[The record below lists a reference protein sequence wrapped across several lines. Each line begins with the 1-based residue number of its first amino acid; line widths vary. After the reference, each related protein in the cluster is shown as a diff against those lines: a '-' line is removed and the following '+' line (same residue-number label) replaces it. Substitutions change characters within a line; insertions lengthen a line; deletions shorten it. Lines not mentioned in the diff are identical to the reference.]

1 MHEHFK
7 NVLNFEE
14 KNTCMHMQYGTPE
27 KKTNFTA

>member
-7 NVLNFEE
+7 NVLNFEQ

-27 KKTNFTA
+27 KKN